1 MSLEFSL
8 KNIDVRQN
16 EIPLLE
22 VWKPLY
28 MFSNNLNVV
37 KYFGKEN
44 QILITSK
51 MRTIT
56 AQED

>member
-22 VWKPLY
+22 VSKPLY

-37 KYFGKEN
+37 KYFGIEN
-44 QILITSK
+44 QILSTPNK
-51 MRTIT
+51 
-56 AQED
+56 